1 MINLLEANPLLL
13 LFLVAALGYWLGQ
26 IRFRG
31 SSLGVAAVLFVGL
44 FFGALDPD
52 LTIPTHFLNFGL
64 VLFVYTIGLSNGP
77 GFFAKFRRD
86 GMREVLFI
94 IGIMLLPALLL
105 LGLDVAFGLTPAS
118 TTGIFTGLSNNTP
131 ALASVLD
138 YLNTQAGASTARRE
152 LADTA
157 VSQAVVGFSVVYPM
171 GVLGRMLVLAITQ
184 RWWRI
189 DFAAEAYSLRKQY
202 PIAQDLGYRTITVTR
217 PEVIDVPL
225 RQLQRQHEFDVVFGR
240 IYRPDEINLM
250 SGSTLFRLGDQ
261 IVIAGTHED
270 MDHVEAVFGQNA
282 EQDLLHDKA
291 VYDSRRLFVSNPA
304 IAGQPIA
311 TLNLKET
318 HGALVSHVRRGDTEL
333 LANDRTVL
341 ELGDRIRVLAPG
353 EEIPELVNLF
363 GDSYNTVSE
372 VNLLT
377 LGLGITMGLLIGLI
391 PIPLPGGVK
400 FSLGLAGG
408 PLLVALILSALRRT
422 GPLLWTLP
430 YSANLTLRQ
439 IGMILLLAAIGVG
452 SGSHMLAAFTSGE
465 GWLIFLLGTLLIV
478 FTTYVSLVI
487 GYKLLKIPYSLLIGM
502 ISPQPAVLGFALEQ
516 ARNLLPS
523 IGYTL
528 MFPFSI
534 IINVSVAQILLTT
547 LQNWGF

>member
-1 MINLLEANPLLL
+1 MIEILESNPLLL

-52 LTIPTHFLNFGL
+52 LTIPNTYLNLGL

-77 GFFAKFRRD
+77 GFFAKFHGE

-105 LGLDVAFGLTPAS
+105 IGLDIAFGLTPAS
-118 TTGIFTGLSNNTP
+118 TVGIFTGLSNNTP

-138 YLNTQAGASTARRE
+138 YLNMHENAV
-152 LADTA
+152 TA
-157 VSQAVVGFSVVYPM
+157 VSQTVVGFSVVYPM

-184 RWWRI
+184 RLWHV

-202 PIAQDLGYRTITVTR
+202 PIAQELAYRTITVTH
-217 PEVIDVPL
+217 PEVVDLPL
-225 RQLQRQHEFDVVFGR
+225 RQIQRQHDWDVVFGR
-240 IYRPDEINLM
+240 IYRADETNLI
-250 SGSTLFRLGDQ
+250 SGNTIFRLNDD
-261 IVIAGTHED
+261 IVIAGTHEE
-270 MDHVEAVFGQNA
+270 MDRVEAVFGREA
-282 EQDLLHDKA
+282 EEDLLHDTA

-333 LANDRTVL
+333 LANDKTVL
-341 ELGDRIRVLAPG
+341 ELGDRIRVLAPR
-353 EEIPELVNLF
+353 EEIAELVELF

-377 LGLGITMGLLIGLI
+377 LGLGITMGLLLGLVSI
-391 PIPLPGGVK
+391 SLPGGAT

-408 PLLVALILSALRRT
+408 PLLMALILGAIRRT
-422 GPLLWTLP
+422 GPILWTLP

-439 IGMILLLAAIGVG
+439 IGMILLLATIGVA
-452 SGSHMLAAFTSGE
+452 SGNDMLVALTSGE

-478 FTTYVSLVI
+478 LTTFVSLVV

-502 ISPQPAVLGFALEQ
+502 ISPQPAVLGYALEQ
-516 ARNLLPS
+516 AKNPLPA

-528 MFPFSI
+528 MFPFAI
-534 IINVSVAQILLTT
+534 IINVSVAQILLIV
-547 LQNWGF
+547 LQNWGI

>member
-1 MINLLEANPLLL
+1 MIKILEANPLLL
-13 LFLVAALGYWLGQ
+13 LFLVAAIGYWLGQ

-44 FFGALDPD
+44 FFGALDPN
-52 LTIPTHFLNFGL
+52 LAIPNHFLNLGL

-77 GFFAKFRRD
+77 GFFAKFRRE

-94 IGIMLLPALLL
+94 IGIMLLPAFLL
-105 LGLDVAFGLTPAS
+105 LGLSVAFSLSPAS

-138 YLNTQAGASTARRE
+138 YLNTQAGAV
-152 LADTA
+152 TA

-171 GVLGRMLVLAITQ
+171 GVLARMLVLAFAQ
-184 RWWRI
+184 RLWHV

-202 PIAQDLGYRTITVTR
+202 PIAQDLAYRTITVTQ
-217 PEVIDVPL
+217 PEVIDTPL

-261 IVIAGTHED
+261 ILIAGTQED
-270 MDHVEAVFGQNA
+270 MDHVEAVFGQKA

-304 IAGQPIA
+304 IAGKPLA
-311 TLNLKET
+311 ALNLKET

-341 ELGDRIRVLAPG
+341 ELGDRIRVLAPR
-353 EEIPELVNLF
+353 EEIPELVTLF

-377 LGLGITMGLLIGLI
+377 LGLGITLGLLVGLI

-439 IGMILLLAAIGVG
+439 IGLILLLAAIGVG
-452 SGSHMLAAFTSGE
+452 SGSDMLTALTSGA
-465 GWLIFLLGTLLIV
+465 GWLIFLLGTLLII
-478 FTTYVSLVI
+478 FTTFVSLAI
-487 GYKLLKIPYSLLIGM
+487 GYKLLKIPYGLLIGM

-516 ARNLLPS
+516 AQNPLPS

-534 IINVSVAQILLTT
+534 IINVSVAQILLIT
-547 LQNWGF
+547 LQNWRL